1 MKTLIA
7 LVPFLFHSAVTA
19 DQISWLNQEKFQI
32 TIEPHPTDYAVLE
45 RSRDLENWEPVDIV
59 SASDDNLTLTDS
71 VRRKGTSVYRV
82 NYHPRSAPA
91 DQDGDGDD
99 DIVEIEGAFM
109 NAAEPFSELYG
120 DTFLASR
127 EIYDQ
132 FSNRQNLPGAPNVQ
146 EVKFLITEIRNRPKL
161 HFINVNRAP
170 FHRIFAETVLGL
182 TSSQFNSQTYFFSPG
197 NRQNIA
203 GSLLYHENYVAP
215 DGTQG
220 LFTVEFWP
228 TDPVPFHYVELA
240 YKMVA
245 NNAPFIRRMAFH
257 APSET
262 QRQILNE
269 NREDFDRS
277 LIHTVD
283 TDELFSNV
291 SYQPM
296 NQEQAFGRLVLSN
309 GSDTLSARDIVIF
322 SQLPNDLTYVSGI
335 ITEVP
340 QTPLSHVNLKAQQN
354 NIPNSF
360 IANASTHPDIAHLIG
375 QNVFYRVTP
384 QGFEIRPATQEEVE
398 NFFESI
404 RPPRATYP
412 PRDFSET
419 EIKPLSEITFAMSD
433 SFGPKAANLAE
444 LQRIIPENT
453 PDGYAIPF
461 YYYDEYMKHNGF
473 YRDLN
478 NMLADAGFQSD
489 AAVREQM
496 LADFREKIREDGEMP
511 QWMYDDFTELR
522 LGFPTYVTPRLR
534 SSANAEDSTS
544 FNGAGLYDSYSH
556 YWREGHMGKSV
567 LQVWASLWNF
577 RAYEE
582 REFYRINHRTSM
594 MGILVHPNQKYEQA
608 NGVAVASDP
617 YDTGWD
623 SYYFNVQLGD
633 SLVTNPD
640 VNTVPEQF
648 LALDLPRS
656 DVLEFQYIRF
666 SSLVEDGET
675 ILTRPQVL
683 DIISKINRID
693 NHFRPLYRASN
704 DFAME
709 IEFKIT
715 QYGELS
721 IKQARPYNR

>member
-1 MKTLIA
+1 MKTL
-7 LVPFLFHSAVTA
+7 LKLLPFFVISAASA
-19 DQISWLNQEKFQI
+19 DPISWQNGEKFQV

-45 RSRDLENWEPVDIV
+45 RSRDMKDWEPVDIAAALPG
-59 SASDDNLTLTDS
+59 SLTLTDS
-71 VRRKGTSVYRV
+71 IRRKGGAFYRV
-82 NYHPRSAPA
+82 NYHQRTAAA
-91 DQDGDGDD
+91 DQDGDGRS
-99 DIVEIEGAFM
+99 DITEFHGAFL
-109 NAAEPFSELYG
+109 NPAEPYSELYG

-127 EIYDQ
+127 ERYDQ

-146 EVKFLITEIRNRPKL
+146 EVKFLITEIRSNPKL
-161 HFINVNRAP
+161 HFINVNRLP

-182 TSSQFNSQTYFFSPG
+182 SYSQFNSQTYYFSPG

-203 GSLLYHENYVAP
+203 GSLLFHENYVAP

-228 TDPVPFHYVELA
+228 TDPVPFEYVELA

-245 NNAPFIRRMAFH
+245 NNAPFIERMAFH

-262 QRQILNE
+262 QRRILVE
-269 NREDFDRS
+269 NREDFEKS
-277 LIHTVD
+277 LIHTVE
-283 TDELFSNV
+283 TDDLFSNV

-296 NQEQAFGRLVLSN
+296 NQEEAYGRLVLSN
-309 GSDTLSARDIVIF
+309 GSETLSARDIVIF

-360 IANASTHPDIAHLIG
+360 IANASTHPDIAPLIG
-375 QNVFYRVTP
+375 QNIYYRVTP
-384 QGFEIRPATQEEVE
+384 QGFEIRPASQEEVE
-398 NFFESI
+398 TFFESI
-404 RPPRATYP
+404 RPAEITYP

-419 EIKPLSEITFAMSD
+419 EIKPLSEISFSQSS

-444 LQRIIPENT
+444 LRRIIPENT

-461 YYYDEYMKHNGF
+461 YYYDEFMKHNGF
-473 YRDLN
+473 YEVLD
-478 NMLADAGFQSD
+478 NMLEDPDFQSD
-489 AAVREQM
+489 PAVREQM
-496 LADFREKIREDGEMP
+496 LADLRDMIRDEGTMP

-556 YWREGHMGKSV
+556 YWREGHMSKSV
-567 LQVWASLWNF
+567 RQVWASLWNF

-582 REFYRINHRTSM
+582 REFYRIDHRTSM

-640 VNTVPEQF
+640 VNVVPEQF

-656 DVLEFQYIRF
+656 SVLEFQYIRF
-666 SSLVEDGET
+666 SSLVESGET

-683 DIISKINRID
+683 DIINKLNRID
-693 NHFRPLYRASN
+693 SHFRLLYGAGG
-704 DFAME
+704 DFSME

-715 QYGELS
+715 MYGELS
-721 IKQARPYNR
+721 IKQARPYNN